1 MTLAKAGIVLTVYT
15 LRLLFHVEILEY
27 FIIKLFFV
35 DEEWQSTCGGGF
47 GIIFLAK
54 FGFVT
59 VVAKTVTGSKIVL
72 LCNCYCFNVCC

>member
-35 DEEWQSTCGGGF
+35 DEE
-47 GIIFLAK
+47 
-54 FGFVT
+54 
-59 VVAKTVTGSKIVL
+59 
-72 LCNCYCFNVCC
+72 